1 MGKLVI
7 IAGNRRAGK
16 TTTCNRLAKDG
27 YIYLKFDYLLDA
39 FDNHLDELSIFDK
52 NERHQQEF
60 EFFNNLVNRYYEDA
74 QNYNQNIVFDIY
86 DFLPFEMLDLDKIDD
101 VYIYYLIYPD
111 ATVSQ
116 IIDCL
121 GKYGDE
127 FEWNKKLSIDE
138 ANIQAKDIF
147 TRNNL
152 IKDEC
157 EKNNITYFD
166 VSILDNRIK
175 QLDKLYNEIKELK

>member
-39 FDNHLDELSIFDK
+39 FDNHLDDLSIFDK

-60 EFFNNLVNRYYEDA
+60 EFFNNLVNRYYEDV
-74 QNYNQNIVFDIY
+74 QNYNQNVVFDIY
-86 DFLPFEMLDLDKIDD
+86 DFLPFEMLDLDKIND

-127 FEWNKKLSIDE
+127 FEWNKKLS
-138 ANIQAKDIF
+138 IQAKDIF